1 MFISKRAVLI
11 LSASF
16 LIVTLAGCGGGVQ
29 TTTGNP
35 SGFTNSSFK
44 GAYSFA
50 ISGNNGGGFFAVV
63 GSVTADGNGNITGGT
78 ADINSPGTGV
88 LLTNVALTGSYNVR
102 SDGRS
107 VSTITTSGLNPNL
120 TFGVDFVILS
130 GSKALV
136 IRFDQNGTASGT
148 IDLQDSSA
156 FNLASLAGA
165 FAFNI
170 SGVDSAGNPESSV
183 GLINTNSTGGITSG
197 TQDVNDNLAVSTNVA
212 MTPGTL
218 TAPGGNGRGTA
229 TINGPLGSL
238 HFAYYV
244 VDANHLKVVGTDG
257 GGPFLAGDAFRQ
269 SSSTVSGNFVFT
281 LAGATT
287 AGHGAFVAGGVLNTD
302 GAGNILNSSV
312 EDFDNGGINLSP
324 AGGSTVTGTYSVSA
338 GRGTMQLNSG
348 ITLNLAFY
356 PSTGGLQMLDIDNSI
371 VASGAALQQTGGPFN
386 NGSIN
391 NSYGLNFTGV
401 AGLTTISPVEID
413 SIAQFTATGNGTFTG
428 AMDINN
434 FGALSNSLS
443 LNGNYS
449 LNPNG
454 RGTGGLRTSFG
465 TFTIVLYV
473 ANNSQVLF
481 VEMDESFGQVAVG
494 SFTAQVKP

>member
-1 MFISKRAVLI
+1 MGRRTVLI

-16 LIVTLAGCGGGVQ
+16 LIMALAGCGGGVQ

-44 GAYSFA
+44 GTYSFA

-63 GSVTADGNGNITGGT
+63 GSIIADGNGNITGGT
-78 ADINSPGTGV
+78 EDINSPGTSV
-88 LLTNVALTGSYNVR
+88 LLTNVAVTGSYAVR
-102 SDGRS
+102 TDGRT
-107 VSTITTSGLNPNL
+107 VATITSSGLNPNI
-120 TFGVDFVILS
+120 TFGLNFVILNS
-130 GSKALV
+130 SKALV

-148 IDLQDSSA
+148 IDLQNSSA

-170 SGVDSAGNPESSV
+170 SGVDAAGNPESSV
-183 GLINTNSTGGITSG
+183 GLINTDSTGDITSG

-212 MTPGTL
+212 LTPGML
-218 TAPGGNGRGTA
+218 TAPGNGNGRGTA

-269 SSSTVSGNFVFT
+269 SSSTVSGSFVFT
-281 LAGATT
+281 MAGATN
-287 AGHGAFVAGGVLNTD
+287 AGHGVFVAGGVLNAD
-302 GAGNILNSSV
+302 GAGHILNSSV

-324 AGGSTVTGTYSVSA
+324 AGGSTVTGTYSVSG
-338 GRGTMQLNSG
+338 GRGTMQLSSG

-356 PSTGGLQMLDIDNSI
+356 PSTGGLQMLDIDNTL
-371 VASGAALQQTGGPFN
+371 VASGAASQQTGGPFN

-401 AGLTTISPVEID
+401 TGLTSVSPVEID
-413 SIAQFTATGNGTFTG
+413 SIAQFSATGNGAFAG

-449 LNPNG
+449 LNSNG
-454 RGTGGLRTSFG
+454 RGTGGLRISAG
-465 TFTIVLYV
+465 TFNIVLYM

-494 SFTAQVKP
+494 SFTTQVKP